1 MSLKIDWVI
10 HCVANGA
17 CDECN
22 NIETGFFPYACIA
35 HTHVI
40 MIYVHMYFEVVFRI

>member
-22 NIETGFFPYACIA
+22 NIETGFCPM
-35 HTHVI
+35 HVMRI
-40 MIYVHMYFEVVFRI
+40 HME

>member
-17 CDECN
+17 CDDCN
-22 NIETGFFPYACIA
+22 NIETGFLPYACNA
-35 HTHVI
+35 HTHG
-40 MIYVHMYFEVVFRI
+40 MIRYSIIRHRL